1 MDDLSQGKSYPSAQ
15 ARSACFHSVCLCMC
29 MFSSRHHQTFSGNPH
44 RSVHN
49 LKAFTPCL
57 LFARQ
62 ESYDHDDDS
71 RFLQRSLHVMVVRFD
86 PKNYWCALVAYHFAE
101 HSLKYLYLGI
111 AGSRFVSCSH
121 VCRCFPHLGAPL
133 RLRCHI
139 RLLWKHLIL
148 LFFFQFRH
156 VWSSYTSYGICW
168 DTRNL
173 SFR

>member
-1 MDDLSQGKSYPSAQ
+1 
-15 ARSACFHSVCLCMC
+15 
-29 MFSSRHHQTFSGNPH
+29 MFVYVYVFIETPPDVFWHPH

-71 RFLQRSLHVMVVRFD
+71 RFLQRSLHVMVARFD
-86 PKNYWCALVAYHFAE
+86 PNNYCCASVAYHFAE
-101 HSLKYLYLGI
+101 HSLKYFYSGI

-133 RLRCHI
+133 RLWCHI
-139 RLLWKHLIL
+139 RLLWKHLFYC
-148 LFFFQFRH
+148 FFFSFDMCEVLTLH
-156 VWSSYTSYGICW
+156 MVYAETLGTC
-168 DTRNL
+168 L
-173 SFR
+173 SGRFASM